1 MRNEDFLVPLF
12 LSLVM
17 HILEIPSFFTPY
29 GGEFCL
35 DQAKALKAV
44 GHEVRILSNVQLGA
58 TIGLRDYLSLP
69 YRRFE
74 HVRDGIT
81 VCQSFQRGVPMVIR
95 WNVKRWVQ
103 IVCSMFDNYVGQYG
117 VPDILHAHCSKWAG
131 YAAMQISRKYHLPY
145 VITEHL
151 SRLVFEKEF
160 GPAPSD
166 AWQIPLLKDAYENAD
181 LVIPVSEELVDNIAC
196 YFGKDYRW
204 QAVSNTIDVD
214 FFHYQSRQPLQGRT
228 FRFCCL
234 ANNWPMKGY
243 DILIPAFRQLKE
255 SGLDIVLH
263 IAGRGTDSA
272 EFQSMLSDGM
282 VTHGLISRN
291 DVRELLYQSDALVLA
306 SRSEVQ
312 PLSLLEAMSTGIPV
326 IATECVPQSLRI
338 EGGST
343 IVPIDDVEALKKA
356 MSDVMSQTVDG
367 QWLSQEVLRIAS
379 PEVVGRKLEKL
390 FSGLVTSD

>member
-1 MRNEDFLVPLF
+1 
-12 LSLVM
+12 M

-35 DQAKALKAV
+35 DQARALKAL

-58 TIGLRDYLSLP
+58 TIGLRDYLCLP
-69 YRRFE
+69 YSRYE
-74 HVRDGIT
+74 HGRDGIT
-81 VCQSFQRGVPMVIR
+81 ICQSFQRGVPLVIK
-95 WNVKRWVQ
+95 WNVRRWVQ
-103 IVCSMFDNYVGQYG
+103 IVCSMFDDYVGQYG

-131 YAAMQISRKYHLPY
+131 FAAMQISEKYHIPY

-151 SRLVFEKEF
+151 SKLIFEKEF

-166 AWQIPLLKDAYENAD
+166 AWQIPLLREAYEHAD
-181 LVIPVSEELVDNIAC
+181 LVIPVSEELVENIAC

-204 QAVSNTIDVD
+204 QAVSNTIDTD
-214 FFHYQSRQPLQGRT
+214 SFQYQPRKPLSGRP

-243 DILIPAFRQLKE
+243 DILIPAFRQLIE
-255 SGLDIVLH
+255 LGQNVELH
-263 IAGRGTDSA
+263 IAGRGTDTT
-272 EFQSMLSDGM
+272 EFRSMLSNGM

-312 PLSLLEAMSTGIPV
+312 PLSLLEAMSSGIPV
-326 IATECVPQSLRI
+326 IATECMPQSLRI
-338 EGGST
+338 KGGST
-343 IVPIDDVEALKKA
+343 IVPIDDVDALNKA
-356 MSDVMSQTVDG
+356 MSDVLNNPTVDG
-367 QWLSQEVLRIAS
+367 QWLSQEVGRIAS

-390 FSGLVTSD
+390 FSELVASN